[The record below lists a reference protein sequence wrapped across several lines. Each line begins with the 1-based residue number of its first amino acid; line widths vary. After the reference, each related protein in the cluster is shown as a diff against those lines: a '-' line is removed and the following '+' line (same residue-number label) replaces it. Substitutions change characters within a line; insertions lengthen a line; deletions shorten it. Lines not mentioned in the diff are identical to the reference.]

1 MIVSST
7 TRINAAPIVLQGRL
21 RTGDGHDDDDVT
33 DNTHVVLPSNVNH
46 DTLAQLN
53 EQRTL
58 SDPVATIDQNDLDS
72 SEETRGG
79 GIQQFDHFTQ
89 RSPGQAGKLAK
100 LKVAV
105 TTLGPDRATR
115 NNPNRMRSSTS
126 TQRNMEENIKRT
138 R

>member
-1 MIVSST
+1 M
-7 TRINAAPIVLQGRL
+7 LQGRL
-21 RTGDGHDDDDVT
+21 RAGEDHVDDDVT
-33 DNTHVVLPSNVNH
+33 DNTHVVLPSNAN

-89 RSPGQAGKLAK
+89 RSPGQAEKLAK
-100 LKVAV
+100 LKAAV

-115 NNPNRMRSSTS
+115 NNPNRMRSST
-126 TQRNMEENIKRT
+126 QRNMEDNIKRT